1 MKVRWR
7 GCDVYGRKTFSEC
20 LLRNSNTKLGRLR
33 KFGLRLVC
41 CVRKLTWIESY
52 ITPAKAKS
60 LLWLQR
66 NYFKSTSKINF
77 SPRKLIPTT
86 EKRACLDCHKLS
98 PLPTNQI
105 PEQNCIY
112 NLYYLALCDG
122 VRISLVLWYVH
133 NGLRKPIKEAQRIK
147 TSTVTVSSKNW
158 FSCTTKDTQCY
169 QPTKLHHIPCN
180 TGNVQRARNGGIA
193 PWPHNILGY
202 TGSSIWLFTA
212 NECTK
217 FLQFFR
223 NAKKKKKKNCRQGSQ
238 LNVSNKRF
246 KIVVLHNKLSS
257 AV

>member
-52 ITPAKAKS
+52 ITPEKVKS
-60 LLWLQR
+60 LPWLQR
-66 NYFKSTSKINF
+66 NYFKSTSKINV
-77 SPRKLIPTT
+77 SPRKLIPMT

-133 NGLRKPIKEAQRIK
+133 NGLLKPIKEAQRIK

-158 FSCTTKDTQCY
+158 FSFHMWIVLLKIHNVTNQQSYITYHAIQEMFMFL
-169 QPTKLHHIPCN
+169 PT
-180 TGNVQRARNGGIA
+180 RA
-193 PWPHNILGY
+193 L
-202 TGSSIWLFTA
+202 SITFA
-212 NECTK
+212 S
-217 FLQFFR
+217 
-223 NAKKKKKKNCRQGSQ
+223 KK
-238 LNVSNKRF
+238 
-246 KIVVLHNKLSS
+246 VVNFY
-257 AV
+257 VMYNFIT

>member
-1 MKVRWR
+1 MKIRWR

-52 ITPAKAKS
+52 ITPAKVKS
-60 LLWLQR
+60 LPWLQR

-86 EKRACLDCHKLS
+86 EKRACLVCHKLS

-122 VRISLVLWYVH
+122 VRISLVLWYVP
-133 NGLRKPIKEAQRIK
+133 NGLLKPIKEAQRIK

-158 FSCTTKDTQCY
+158 FSFHMWIVLLKIHNASY

-193 PWPHNILGY
+193 SWPHNILGY
-202 TGSSIWLFTA
+202 TVAQSD
-212 NECTK
+212 
-217 FLQFFR
+217 FLRQT
-223 NAKKKKKKNCRQGSQ
+223 NAQNFWNFLETPKKKKM
-238 LNVSNKRF
+238 
-246 KIVVLHNKLSS
+246 SS
-257 AV
+257 RLPIKCFQ

>member
-52 ITPAKAKS
+52 ITPEKVKS
-60 LLWLQR
+60 LPWLQR
-66 NYFKSTSKINF
+66 NYFKSTSKINV
-77 SPRKLIPTT
+77 SPRKLIPMT

-133 NGLRKPIKEAQRIK
+133 NGLLKPIKEAQRIK

-158 FSCTTKDTQCY
+158 FSFHMWIVLLKIHNASY

-180 TGNVQRARNGGIA
+180 TGNVQRARNGVIA

-223 NAKKKKKKNCRQGSQ
+223 NAKRKK
-238 LNVSNKRF
+238 
-246 KIVVLHNKLSS
+246 KLSS
-257 AV
+257 RLPIKCFQ